1 MRFAWCKNDREIPF
15 KKMSNLCWCTGWLII
30 VPILIYDRFGFEA
43 AASPGKI
50 FATDMATDIK
60 MSDKQYLAKILFTR
74 EKLEQKIIAQ
84 KVGVSEKTISKWVH
98 EFAWKKLRNRLLVS
112 KEEILN
118 DLYEQ
123 LENLHNSIRTKD
135 IGHQFADTKEAD
147 IQIKYTASIRNLET
161 DLAIADLVES
171 GIRFI
176 KHLQVVGTF
185 EQVLEVAEL
194 WNSFLLASFKK
205 S

>member
-1 MRFAWCKNDREIPF
+1 
-15 KKMSNLCWCTGWLII
+15 
-30 VPILIYDRFGFEA
+30 
-43 AASPGKI
+43 
-50 FATDMATDIK
+50 MATDIK

-84 KVGVSEKTISKWVH
+84 KVGVSEKTISKWVND
-98 EFAWKKLRNRLLVS
+98 FAWKKLRNRLLVS

-176 KHLQVVGTF
+176 KHLQMVGTF

-194 WNSFLLASFKK
+194 WNSFLMASIKK